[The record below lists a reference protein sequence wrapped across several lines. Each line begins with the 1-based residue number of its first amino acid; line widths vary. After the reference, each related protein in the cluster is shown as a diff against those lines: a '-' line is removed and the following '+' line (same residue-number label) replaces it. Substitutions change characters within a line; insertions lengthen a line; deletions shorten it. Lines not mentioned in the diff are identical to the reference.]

1 MFIAIGIV
9 ASFNEHYIMF
19 FLVLFWQVGICVL
32 ACIEHY
38 GKLFASKQLLLT
50 TLGLGNEIMQLE
62 TARSFLCY

>member
-1 MFIAIGIV
+1 MFIAIRIV
-9 ASFNEHYIMF
+9 ASFNLSIISCS
-19 FLVLFWQVGICVL
+19 FWQVGICVL

-50 TLGLGNEIMQLE
+50 TLVLGNEIMQLE